1 MINIQIEG
9 LSALSEALD
18 ELGKDVA
25 NRVLARAGRKAMQP
39 VREAMRQSA
48 GYDLS
53 NHGQHL
59 RDTIKIRSIREG
71 SERVLRVG
79 PAMKAPHYIKARAQ
93 EYGTSKQMAK
103 PFIRPALDNNIQ
115 RVEAR
120 LREELGAGIARAQRR
135 IAAKNK

>member
-1 MINIQIEG
+1 MIDVQIDG
-9 LSALSEALD
+9 LPALSEALD
-18 ELGKDVA
+18 ELGQDVA
-25 NRVLARAGRKAMQP
+25 SRVLARAGRKAMRP
-39 VREAMRQSA
+39 VQEAMYQSA
-48 GYDLS
+48 GYDAS
-53 NHGQHL
+53 NHGQHI

-103 PFIRPALDNNIQ
+103 PFIRPALENNLNE
-115 RVEAR
+115 VVAT

-135 IAAKNK
+135 IAVKNK